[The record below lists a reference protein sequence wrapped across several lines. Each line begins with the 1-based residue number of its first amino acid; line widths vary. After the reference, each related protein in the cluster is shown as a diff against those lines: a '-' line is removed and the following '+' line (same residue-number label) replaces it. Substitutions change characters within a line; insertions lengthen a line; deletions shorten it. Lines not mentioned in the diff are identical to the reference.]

1 MTITRV
7 GTSQK
12 YADGWSGAFKAKAK
26 AEAGSKKAAPSKKA
40 KPKKGAKKGKR

>member
-12 YADGWSGAFKAKAK
+12 YADGWAAAFKGKGKSVAT
-26 AEAGSKKAAPSKKA
+26 KKAAPSKKS
-40 KPKKGAKKGKR
+40 KPKKGAKRGKR